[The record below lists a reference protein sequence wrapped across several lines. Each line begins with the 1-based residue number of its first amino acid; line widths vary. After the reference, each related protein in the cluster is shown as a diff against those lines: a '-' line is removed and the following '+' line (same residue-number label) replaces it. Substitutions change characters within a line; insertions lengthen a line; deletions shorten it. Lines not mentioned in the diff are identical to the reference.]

1 MVNTSRILEWNRVSS
16 EEELYELLNQYHW
29 ILSEEVIAYLE
40 LLINLKVSVY
50 EYNPLV
56 SPEMKE
62 ILLELDLY
70 RKIAIYNIY
79 YRTQNL
85 LIKNNEGIDL
95 EISNNENG
103 MEHLNVVGKID
114 NHKFNIFS
122 FQYSSDNIQKN
133 NLLFQDG
140 SSNKIRNLYIGD
152 SSLYLT
158 KVDLNLREKEL
169 LSILESYEKE
179 SQKSNPYGGHKNKY
193 GGPST
198 NWNLE
203 HQRTLKN
210 LTDNYREIESHEELT
225 ATDQRIIQAQE
236 YFYQLLLNDF
246 HVKKSDFSEE
256 KYPSSQN
263 SKRMNKVLKKEYPG
277 TKIKTNIQYW

>member
-1 MVNTSRILEWNRVSS
+1 MVNTFRILEWNRVSS

-62 ILLELDLY
+62 FLLELDLY

-114 NHKFNIFS
+114 NHKFNIF
-122 FQYSSDNIQKN
+122 F
-133 NLLFQDG
+133 
-140 SSNKIRNLYIGD
+140 
-152 SSLYLT
+152 
-158 KVDLNLREKEL
+158 
-169 LSILESYEKE
+169 
-179 SQKSNPYGGHKNKY
+179 
-193 GGPST
+193 
-198 NWNLE
+198 
-203 HQRTLKN
+203 
-210 LTDNYREIESHEELT
+210 
-225 ATDQRIIQAQE
+225 
-236 YFYQLLLNDF
+236 
-246 HVKKSDFSEE
+246 FS
-256 KYPSSQN
+256 
-263 SKRMNKVLKKEYPG
+263 VF
-277 TKIKTNIQYW
+277 I